1 MEVLGFKTVSSCSSL
16 CVSWSHPNLQQCKK
30 SLNDDSHISP
40 AQCYLL
46 SNRLYSP
53 TAFLTSYRSPHPD
66 GSSDLQYL
74 FFLHCS
80 VIFIQ
85 LQKPDFG
92 GGGFFLTLSPSSP
105 TLDWTI
111 SPLSWLGLD
120 NLSENFVRSTSKI
133 VSALAIYLYPHST
146 NIAKAAATISHLSS
160 PLHYS
165 PFSTQLP
172 QWSF

>member
-1 MEVLGFKTVSSCSSL
+1 M
-16 CVSWSHPNLQQCKK
+16 CVSWSHPNLQQFKK

-40 AQCYLL
+40 AQCYFL
-46 SNRLYSP
+46 SNRLYNP

-66 GSSDLQYL
+66 GSSSLQDL

-85 LQKPDFG
+85 LQKPDFW
-92 GGGFFLTLSPSSP
+92 GFFLTHSPTSS

-120 NLSENFVRSTSKI
+120 NLSQNLVRSTSKI

-146 NIAKAAATISHLSS
+146 NIAKAAAATTSHLNS
-160 PLHYS
+160 PLHYIHS
-165 PFSTQLP
+165 PHNNPSDPFKS
-172 QWSF
+172 